1 METPSIGAV
10 KNAVNA
16 GGRGPLRALAYV
28 SAAYD
33 LALGI
38 PLLLAAPQV
47 ARMMGAPPPQPV
59 VNAQLNGL
67 FTLTLALG
75 YLWAARDVDAR
86 RGYLW
91 IAGVAAKAAGAAL
104 FVADHFTAGSP
115 ATFLL
120 FAVTDGTLALVT
132 LALLLRT
139 RAAP

>member
-1 METPSIGAV
+1 MG
-10 KNAVNA
+10 VNA
-16 GGRGPLRALAYV
+16 GGSRSLRALAYV

-33 LALGI
+33 LALGV

-47 ARMMGAPPPQPV
+47 ARLMGAPPPQPL

-91 IAGVAAKAAGAAL
+91 IAGVAAKAAGALL
-104 FVADHFTAGSP
+104 FVADHFRAGSP
-115 ATFLL
+115 ASFLL
-120 FAVTDGTLALVT
+120 FAVTDGTRAGIPIALVLT
-132 LALLLRT
+132 T
-139 RAAP
+139 GT

>member
-1 METPSIGAV
+1 V

-16 GGRGPLRALAYV
+16 GGNAPLRTLALV

-38 PLLLAAPQV
+38 PLLVAAPAV
-47 ARMMGAPPPQPV
+47 ARLMGAPPPLPL

-67 FTLTLALG
+67 FTVTLALG

-91 IAGVAAKAAGAAL
+91 IAGVAAKAAGALL
-104 FVADHFTAGSP
+104 FVIDHFTAGSP
-115 ATFLL
+115 PTFLL
-120 FAVTDGTLALVT
+120 FAVTDGALALVT
-132 LALLLRT
+132 LVLLR
-139 RAAP
+139 RARTAD

>member
-1 METPSIGAV
+1 M

-16 GGRGPLRALAYV
+16 GGSRALRALAYL

-38 PLLLAAPQV
+38 PLLLAAPQM
-47 ARMMGAPPPQPV
+47 ARMMGAPPPQPM

-91 IAGVAAKAAGAAL
+91 VAGVFAKAGGALL
-104 FVADHFTAGSP
+104 FVADHLVARSP
-115 ATFLL
+115 ASFLA
-120 FAVTDGTLALVT
+120 FAVTDGTLAVATLV
-132 LALLLRT
+132 LLLRT
-139 RAAP
+139 RAAR